1 MSETVRVWSD
11 QTLVEIVPS
20 DDDGV
25 MQRVVVY
32 GAYGHTG
39 RFVTA
44 ELVRRGLVPVLS
56 GRDAGKLSALGAQ
69 YPHLEQRP
77 ATVDDADALRAALD
91 GASAVIN
98 TAGPFLDTAGP
109 IAAAAVRAGIHYL
122 DVSAEQPA
130 AAALHRDLDEGAR
143 AAGVAVV
150 PAMAFYGGLADLLA
164 TAALDGATVADE
176 ITVAIALDR
185 WWPTEGTRITGRRNT
200 ATRLVVT
207 DGRLAPLEDPAPT
220 GEWTFPEPFG
230 HQDVVGLPFSEVIT
244 IASHLEVTTVRS
256 YFADAALRELRDPNT
271 PAPEAVDDTGRSA
284 QRFVVDVVVRTE
296 DGERR
301 ITASGQDIYAVTA
314 PIVAEAVTR
323 ILDGR
328 AGATGVQAPG
338 ALLDAVDVLNA
349 LTPAHLTVAVSRG
362 AVAGNRAPRVGSSA

>member
-1 MSETVRVWSD
+1 
-11 QTLVEIVPS
+11 
-20 DDDGV
+20 

-56 GRDAGKLSALGAQ
+56 GRDAGKLAVLGAQ
-69 YPHLEQRP
+69 YPELEQRP
-77 ATVDDADALRAALD
+77 AAIDDPDALRAALA
-91 GASAVIN
+91 GAAAVIN

-109 IAAAAVRAGIHYL
+109 IAAAAVRAGISYL

-130 AAALHRDLDEGAR
+130 AAALHRDLDADAR

-164 TAALDGATVADE
+164 TAALDGATTADE

-200 ATRLVVT
+200 APRLVVT
-207 DGRLAPLEDPAPT
+207 DGRLVPLEDPAPT
-220 GEWTFPEPFG
+220 GTWTFPGPFG
-230 HQDVVGLPFSEVIT
+230 PQDVVALPFSEVIT
-244 IASHLEVTTVRS
+244 IASHLQVTTVRS
-256 YFADAALRELRDPNT
+256 LFADAVLRELRDPDT

-284 QRFVVDVVVRTE
+284 QRFVVDVVVRTGE
-296 DGERR
+296 GERR

-314 PIVAEAVTR
+314 PIIVEAVAR

-328 AGATGVQAPG
+328 AHATGVLAPG
-338 ALLDAVDVLNA
+338 ALLDAGDVLDA
-349 LTPAHLTVAVSRG
+349 LAPEHLTVAVTGG
-362 AVAGNRAPRVGSSA
+362 ALTENRAHRDGSAA

>member
-1 MSETVRVWSD
+1 
-11 QTLVEIVPS
+11 VEIVPA

-56 GRDAGKLSALGAQ
+56 GRDAGKLAALGAQ
-69 YPHLEQRP
+69 YPDLEQRT
-77 ATVDDADALRAALD
+77 AAIDDADALRAALD
-91 GASAVIN
+91 GAAAVIN

-109 IAAAAVRAGIHYL
+109 VAAAAVRAGVHYL
-122 DVSAEQPA
+122 DVSAEQAA
-130 AAALHRDLDEGAR
+130 AAALRDLDGDAR

-164 TAALDGATVADE
+164 TAALDGATTADE

-200 ATRLVVT
+200 APRLVVT
-207 DGRLAPLEDPAPT
+207 DGRLVPLEDPAPT
-220 GEWTFPEPFG
+220 GTWTFPEPFG
-230 HQDVVGLPFSEVIT
+230 RQDVVGLPFSEIIT
-244 IASHLEVTTVRS
+244 IAAHLQVTTVRS
-256 YFADAALRELRDPNT
+256 VFAGAALRELRDPNT

-284 QRFVVDVVVRTE
+284 QRFVVDVLVRTG
-296 DGERR
+296 DDERR

-314 PIVAEAVTR
+314 PILVEALTR

-328 AGATGVQAPG
+328 AGATGVLAPG
-338 ALLDAVDVLNA
+338 ALLDAVDVLHA
-349 LTPAHLTVAVSRG
+349 LAPAHLTVAESGG
-362 AVAGNRAPRVGSSA
+362 AMAGNRAPRVGSPA